1 MGVEKLT
8 FAVSNTDEQ
17 DGWRGRNKGLGT
29 KGSLPMFVADIDSDS
44 EFEFVIT
51 VRESKCVC
59 GAQRAILT
67 CDLTCG
73 ETLGYRKGAG
83 MPNPSK

>member
-29 KGSLPMFVADIDSDS
+29 KDLFVKVTFVTTQITAVTGPILSESPMRVHRHNQFI
-44 EFEFVIT
+44 
-51 VRESKCVC
+51 K
-59 GAQRAILT
+59 L
-67 CDLTCG
+67 
-73 ETLGYRKGAG
+73 
-83 MPNPSK
+83 